1 MSEALLEGERSWG
14 RTYLVRQGQA
24 GGSVRVHHIGEGSSD
39 INPDELL
46 GLLVGGAGPNVYAR
60 RRAPSL
66 HRKARP
72 VRERESNPGRNPTAP
87 EGVPL
92 LGDAPGRPVGRDNL
106 NPRHGLGGA
115 ANAAPH
121 LHRALGF
128 RSSASSANTG
138 ADLCSKVFATSVS
151 SSCPALTWHYLPCP
165 ALHCP
170 VLCFQ
175 FLPCPVCR
183 GLAWPCP
190 GLALSWHVLS

>member
-1 MSEALLEGERSWG
+1 MKENGLGAA
-14 RTYLVRQGQA
+14 RTLC
-24 GGSVRVHHIGEGSSD
+24 VRVKPVAVSVYTTSVKVPPTSTPTSFSAFSS
-39 INPDELL
+39 
-46 GLLVGGAGPNVYAR
+46 AA
-60 RRAPSL
+60 RAPTST
-66 HRKARP
+66 RGDVRPPCTARL
-72 VRERESNPGRNPTAP
+72 VLFGKESNPGRNPTAP

-151 SSCPALTWHYLPCP
+151 SSCPALTW
-165 ALHCP
+165 
-170 VLCFQ
+170 Q
-175 FLPCPVCR
+175 R
-183 GLAWPCP
+183 RNQEP
-190 GLALSWHVLS
+190 GGEIPRKRRAFCVFFSHNRVT

>member
-151 SSCPALTWHYLPCP
+151 SCCPDLTWQRRNQEGK
-165 ALHCP
+165 
-170 VLCFQ
+170 F
-175 FLPCPVCR
+175 R
-183 GLAWPCP
+183 GEEHFASFFHTT
-190 GLALSWHVLS
+190 GLLEVKAGGIKPREKL